1 MVALD
6 THALDELFQRGRW
19 LTFPDFVRLV
29 EQDHPHNEPG
39 VSREVLDAYAK
50 AIENDLG
57 GAAPFTVEEMEQ
69 RLERHLSDSGGWS
82 KRAVY
87 EVGAD
92 RISFYPKSWHDRLRG
107 ETDPRKYV
115 AVMQSDSDP
124 STSQYP
130 RGMHGARVPK
140 QQLLNAM
147 QILGRMNI
155 HAATQ
160 AVDDG
165 RKRGELLVYPFQN
178 PEADVLLP

>member
-6 THALDELFQRGRW
+6 SHALDELFQRGRW

-29 EQDHPHNEPG
+29 EQDHPHDGSG

-69 RLERHLSDSGGWS
+69 RLERHLSDSDEWS

-87 EVGAD
+87 EVDQGH
-92 RISFYPKSWHDRLRG
+92 ISFYPQSWHDRLAG
-107 ETDPRKYV
+107 ETDPREYV
-115 AVMQSDSDP
+115 ALMQEDLAKATGKS
-124 STSQYP
+124 
-130 RGMHGARVPK
+130 GAAVPK

-147 QILGRMNI
+147 AILGGLDI
-155 HAATQ
+155 HAATE
-160 AVDDG
+160 AVDG
-165 RKRGELLVYPFQN
+165 MRKRGELLVYPFQN